1 MTEEFQFRN
10 PVKQLG
16 FAQINHVVTMDLALS
31 DGAKIT
37 FQLYLKYAHQKES
50 CWPSIQRI
58 AEERGK
64 TTTTIS
70 RHNGELARLGYI
82 TRQRRMGRTSL
93 TIIEDVEQIPRLQE
107 LASTKLQKR
116 DDHKN
121 VTTNITKMSR
131 STLQKRNAEEES
143 LKDNQEKNNP
153 PRGKQSRVSAGTKRK
168 QPDVPVAVEVFQSE
182 TGYYPRKSWFG
193 DLEQIEDLDRWRSV
207 VHQWVGL
214 GYNPKNVARMYECY
228 QANEI
233 PTVKG
238 AKYESS
244 SGVKS
249 QPATPEVRAAFRD
262 HFAAKRRAAELEA
275 VRAGAGPEG

>member
-1 MTEEFQFRN
+1 MSTEESQEFQFRN

-16 FAQINHVVTMDLALS
+16 FAQINHAMTMDLALS

-70 RHNGELARLGYI
+70 RHNGELMRLGYI

-107 LASTKLQKR
+107 LASTELQKR

-121 VTTNITKMSR
+121 VTTDITKMSR
-131 STLQKRNAEEES
+131 KTLQKCNAEEES
-143 LKDNQEKNNP
+143 IKENQEKNNP
-153 PRGKQSRVSAGTKRK
+153 PREKTSRVSAGTKRK
-168 QPDVPVAVEVFQSE
+168 QPDVPPAVAVFQSE
-182 TGYYPRKSWFG
+182 TKYYPPKTWFRE
-193 DLEQIEDLDRWRSV
+193 LESVTDLDRWRSV
-207 VHQWVGL
+207 IHQWVGL
-214 GYNPKNVARMYECY
+214 GYNPKTVAGCTN
-228 QANEI
+228 ATK
-233 PTVKG
+233 PTRC
-238 AKYESS
+238 
-244 SGVKS
+244 
-249 QPATPEVRAAFRD
+249 PP
-262 HFAAKRRAAELEA
+262 
-275 VRAGAGPEG
+275 